1 MKEIKDTVRSRV
13 RIAFDGKVYKTFHG
27 TNAAARF
34 TNEVRILR
42 HLEDRGCQFV
52 PQLIASDPDKLEIVT
67 TNCGQP
73 VTQMS
78 AHKQQEIYRALER
91 FGVRHRDQFLRN
103 ITYCRHRNCFC
114 VIDFELAEFV
124 ETVQGDS

>member
-27 TNAAARF
+27 TNARQRF
-34 TNEVRILR
+34 ANEVRVLQ
-42 HLEDRGCQFV
+42 HLESRGCQFV
-52 PQLIASDPDKLEIVT
+52 PRLIAADEHNLEIVT

-78 AHKQQEIYRALER
+78 SGKQQEIYRALET
-91 FGVRHRDQFLRN
+91 FGVRHGDPFLRN
-103 ITYCRHRNCFC
+103 ITYCRQRNCFC
-114 VIDFELAEFV
+114 VIDFELAELV
-124 ETVQGDS
+124 D